1 MKKNYFI
8 NLLTFMLTLSAFSQ
22 VTFDFKTAQD
32 PLGWVKAGGA
42 QAATIVADGLAIS
55 WTDAG
60 NKTPKLKQANANIDA
75 SKYKI
80 IAFTVINNSS
90 EVKRLRT
97 LHFKGDSGTDP
108 SSASS
113 ANARYTNL
121 DIITSTASETYYFNL
136 TNPEWVNY
144 NAASNDDTDSD
155 MDHLSIVL
163 TTATNGGLNIAS
175 TAGDLIIEK
184 IEFLESI
191 PSSPRNDFSFND
203 TADAEG
209 FSGANG
215 VTLSQPVAGE
225 INLEITDA
233 SEYPKFEQ
241 SGIYSVDADAF
252 KGVEITLINNS
263 PKNRLSF
270 VSPSGSSEFVSKE
283 MNANDPN
290 PQTIKLDLKLAAN
303 WTGVQKYWWLQL
315 IENPG
320 DGAIASAASIQ
331 IQQILFVDEVLSTV
345 DIQKEDLGISI
356 YPNPVINSFKILSPL
371 KIEKV
376 EIFNVLGQ
384 KSSVQN
390 VKSNTVDIS
399 TLSKGIYILKVYQEN
414 AKVATKK
421 IIKK

>member
-8 NLLTFMLTLSAFSQ
+8 TLLTLVLTFSAFSQ

-60 NKTPKLKQANANIDA
+60 NKIPKLKQTDANIDA

-108 SSASS
+108 SSGAGS
-113 ANARYTNL
+113 NTRYTNI
-121 DIITSTASETYYFNL
+121 DIITSATSEIYYFNL
-136 TNPEWVNY
+136 THPEWVNY

-155 MDHLSIVL
+155 MDHISILL
-163 TTATNGGLNIAS
+163 TTATSGGLNVAS

-191 PSSPRNDFSFND
+191 PSTPRNDFTFND

-215 VTLSQPVAGE
+215 VTLTQPVAGE
-225 INLEITDA
+225 INLEITNA
-233 SEYPKFEQ
+233 SQFPKFEQ
-241 SGIYSVDADAF
+241 TGVYSVDADAF

-270 VSPSGSSEFVSKE
+270 VSPSGTSEFISKE
-283 MNANDPN
+283 MNTNDPN

-303 WTGVQKYWWLQL
+303 WTGVQKNWWLQL

-320 DGAIASAASIQ
+320 DGAVASAASIQ
-331 IQQILFVDEVLSTV
+331 IQQILFVDEVLSAV

-384 KSSVQN
+384 KSSIQN
-390 VKSNTVDIS
+390 LKSNTVDIS

-414 AKVATKK
+414 AKVTTKK
-421 IIKK
+421 FIKK